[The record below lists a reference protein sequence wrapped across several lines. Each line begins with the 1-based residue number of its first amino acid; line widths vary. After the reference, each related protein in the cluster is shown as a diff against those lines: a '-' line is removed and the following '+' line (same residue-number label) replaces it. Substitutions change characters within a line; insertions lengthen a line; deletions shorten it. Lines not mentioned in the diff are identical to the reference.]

1 MRIAITVGQSA
12 VRADLKAAL
21 ISSVVLAATP
31 AQPNALAVATISE
44 SGQIKRGHIGGFFKY
59 RKLFENRVLVV
70 AGDDV
75 DEL

>member
-1 MRIAITVGQSA
+1 MRIAITVGPSA
-12 VRADLKAAL
+12 VRAVLKAAL

-31 AQPNALAVATISE
+31 AQPNALAVATISILVD
-44 SGQIKRGHIGGFFKY
+44 QVRHIGGFFKY
-59 RKLFENRVLVV
+59 RKLFENCVLVV